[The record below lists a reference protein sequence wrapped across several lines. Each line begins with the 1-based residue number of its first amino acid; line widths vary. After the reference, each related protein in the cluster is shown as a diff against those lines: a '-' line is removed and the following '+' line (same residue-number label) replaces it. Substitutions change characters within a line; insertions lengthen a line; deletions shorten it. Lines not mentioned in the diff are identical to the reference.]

1 MGKIFHHTP
10 STIVRITLVSLAV
23 AAERVRFLAEREEIE
38 VDDLPPP
45 TIPPTLTKV
54 KAGVSGYTNGYV
66 MRPMRLAQLLENV
79 RKTLR
84 LRGSDRFRLDS
95 PQLHQEVAPN
105 GRGFPAPTI
114 PRLLSALARKLM
126 VCWGYP
132 TGMTGPWPANAEMSL
147 RRRILGSR
155 LLGWADQRDRKRFGL
170 HSAFGGRSCASSA
183 CCGGKLSFTGSRS
196 IVPGHCWVQR
206 GIYDGADAV

>member
-1 MGKIFHHTP
+1 MYAGGLNVVMGKIFHHTR

-66 MRPMRLAQLLENV
+66 MRRMRLAQLLENV

-84 LRGSDRFRLDS
+84 LRGSDGLRFDS
-95 PQLHQEVAPN
+95 PQLRQEVRASDVRFRP
-105 GRGFPAPTI
+105 
-114 PRLLSALARKLM
+114 RKLF
-126 VCWGYP
+126 
-132 TGMTGPWPANAEMSL
+132 
-147 RRRILGSR
+147 RR
-155 LLGWADQRDRKRFGL
+155 
-170 HSAFGGRSCASSA
+170 
-183 CCGGKLSFTGSRS
+183 
-196 IVPGHCWVQR
+196 
-206 GIYDGADAV
+206 

>member
-1 MGKIFHHTP
+1 MYAGGLNVVMGKIFHHTP

-66 MRPMRLAQLLENV
+66 MRRMRLAQLLENV

-84 LRGSDRFRLDS
+84 LRGSDGLRFDS
-95 PQLHQEVAPN
+95 PQLHHEVLVS
-105 GRGFPAPTI
+105 GGGSRGSKI
-114 PRLLSALARKLM
+114 PRPYKTLAWSSVVCDGHLAGLSASRA
-126 VCWGYP
+126 W
-132 TGMTGPWPANAEMSL
+132 T
-147 RRRILGSR
+147 RRRL
-155 LLGWADQRDRKRFGL
+155 W
-170 HSAFGGRSCASSA
+170 
-183 CCGGKLSFTGSRS
+183 
-196 IVPGHCWVQR
+196 P
-206 GIYDGADAV
+206 

>member
-1 MGKIFHHTP
+1 MYAGGLNVVMGKIFHHTP

-66 MRPMRLAQLLENV
+66 MRRMRLAQLLENV

-84 LRGSDRFRLDS
+84 LRGSDGFRLDS
-95 PQLHQEVAPN
+95 PQLHQVVRTCW
-105 GRGFPAPTI
+105 RGSPTSWCL
-114 PRLLSALARKLM
+114 PRQWRSQCEEENLTARR
-126 VCWGYP
+126 
-132 TGMTGPWPANAEMSL
+132 AE
-147 RRRILGSR
+147 
-155 LLGWADQRDRKRFGL
+155 
-170 HSAFGGRSCASSA
+170 HSAGR
-183 CCGGKLSFTGSRS
+183 
-196 IVPGHCWVQR
+196 
-206 GIYDGADAV
+206 